1 MDQDVQT
8 SGRLNWSASQLEVMA
23 KSIRCD
29 ILTMIA
35 NAGSGHTGGSL
46 SYTDC
51 LTALIFN
58 ELSLDPE
65 NLDWDERDF
74 WNVSN
79 AHVSPLTYSV
89 MAERGYFPKKDLL
102 GFRQMKGNLQGHPSA
117 QDVRGIE
124 FSAGSLG
131 QGLGVAIGVALAA
144 KMDKKSRRCYCLMGD
159 GEQQEGS
166 VWESA
171 MCAAHYKL
179 DNLVAFIDL
188 NDLQIDGATADVMN
202 IEPLSDKYLA
212 FGWHVIEIDGH
223 DIQAILDALKEAR
236 TIKEKPTIILA
247 KTIMGKGWNEIENDH
262 KWHGRPPTIEE
273 ANRALIE
280 LGTSYDKWYDRLLNG
295 EVNS

>member
-1 MDQDVQT
+1 MGQIAKT
-8 SGRLNWSASQLEVMA
+8 AGRLNYSVPELEEVA
-23 KSIRCD
+23 RSIRCN

-35 NAGSGHTGGSL
+35 NAASGHTGGSL

-102 GFRQMKGNLQGHPSA
+102 GFRQMKGILQGHPSA
-117 QDVRGIE
+117 QDVPGIE

-144 KMDKKSRRCYCLMGD
+144 KMDNNSRRCYCLMGD

-202 IEPLSDKYLA
+202 IEPLNDKYSA
-212 FGWHVIEIDGH
+212 FGWHVIDIDGH
-223 DIQAILDALKEAR
+223 DIQAILDALNEAK

-247 KTIMGKGWNEIENDH
+247 KTIMGKGWKEIENDH
-262 KWHGRPPTIEE
+262 KWHGRPPTIDE
-273 ANRALIE
+273 ADRALNE
-280 LGTSYDKWYDRLLNG
+280 LGTSYDEWYNHLLNS
-295 EVNS
+295 EVSS